1 MSTIKDLEPNGIWKN
16 FHSLTQIPRPSKK
29 EAKVVAFLKKWGED
43 HGFET
48 MVDDCVA
55 PGLGNVIIRKPAT
68 PGMENRK
75 SVILQAHMDMVPQKN
90 ADKVHDFEND
100 PIETYIE
107 DGWVKAKGTTLGSD
121 DGMGV
126 AAAMAILEST
136 DIAHGPIEALFT
148 IDEETGMT
156 GANELKSGILNGDI
170 LMNMDSETEGELY
183 VGCAGGIDTIG
194 TWHPTFEAVPADM
207 VAYRLFVKGLK
218 GGHSGMDINLGRAN
232 ANKALNAMLLM
243 AAEKYGLRL
252 ACIDGGSL
260 RNAIPR
266 EATAIVVVPASKEAQ
281 FKAFAAE
288 YENIV
293 KEQFTGIE
301 PELAIECTVAEMPKQ
316 VIDVNTQ
323 NNLFRGIAQYPNGVI
338 AMSKDF
344 EGTTET
350 SSNLATIKMEDGKIV
365 CAALT
370 RSLVDAEK
378 DKLAEAIR
386 KNLTDNGAE
395 AYSTGDYPGWKPNID
410 SPILNTMKT
419 IYKEKFGK
427 EPKVMVIHAGLECGI
442 LGSKYPHWDMVSFGP
457 TLVHPHSPDEAL
469 LIESVNPFWEF
480 IIETLKNIPEK
491 EVVA

>member
-1 MSTIKDLEPNGIWKN
+1 MSTIKDLEPKCVFNN
-16 FHSLTQIPRPSKK
+16 FYSLTQIPRPSKK
-29 EAKVVAFLKKWGED
+29 EEKVIAFMKQWGEE
-43 HGFET
+43 HGLET
-48 MVDDCVA
+48 MVDPC
-55 PGLGNVIIRKPAT
+55 GNVIIRKPAT

-75 SVILQAHMDMVPQKN
+75 GVILQAHLDMVPQKN

-100 PIETYIE
+100 PIETQIV
-107 DGWVKAKGTTLGSD
+107 DGWVKANGTTLGAD
-121 DGMGV
+121 DGMGA
-126 AAAMAILEST
+126 AAAMAVLEAT
-136 DIAHGPIEALFT
+136 DLQHGPIEALFT

-156 GANELKSGILNGDI
+156 GANKLEPGILKGDI

-194 TWHPTFEAVPADM
+194 TWTPTYENVPEGMTAL
-207 VAYRLFVKGLK
+207 RLFVKGLK

-232 ANKALNAMLLM
+232 ANKVLNTMLLM

-266 EATAIVVVPASKEAQ
+266 EAEAIVVVPTANKEE
-281 FKAFAAE
+281 FEEYAAE
-288 YENIV
+288 YEAIA
-293 KEQFTGIE
+293 KEEFAQTE
-301 PELAIECTVAEMPKQ
+301 PELAILCEAAEMPKQ
-316 VIDVNTQ
+316 VIDVKTQ
-323 NNLFRGIAQYPNGVI
+323 DNLFTAIARYPNGVI
-338 AMSKDF
+338 AMSEDF

-365 CAALT
+365 CASLT
-370 RSLVDAEK
+370 RSLVDAAK
-378 DKLAEAIR
+378 DKLAEQIR

-395 AYSTGDYPGWKPNID
+395 AYSTGDYPGWKPNIN
-410 SPILNTMKT
+410 SPILNTMKRV
-419 IYKEKFGK
+419 YQEKFGK

-469 LIESVNPFWEF
+469 LIESVQPFWDF
-480 IIETLKNIPEK
+480 VVETLKNIPEK
-491 EVVA
+491 EAIA